1 MFWADKE
8 AQEIKK
14 RNLPFEWVDDM
25 KTPSGKIHVGALRGV
40 VTHDLV
46 YKALQ
51 DSGVKA
57 KYTYVFDNHDPMDS
71 LPIYLPKEKFEQ
83 YMGTPLYKIPSPVE
97 GYANYAE
104 YYAKDFIDVFTVI
117 GCHPEILWATD
128 IYESEKMNDDIKL
141 CLDRAAE
148 IRKIY
153 EGMYKKPLAK
163 DWYPFQV
170 YCTECGK
177 VSTTKVF
184 DWDSENV
191 HFTCDVNRL
200 DWAKGCGYKGKASPF
215 SGKGHVAGKLPWKI
229 EWAVKWKVIGI
240 TVEGAGKD
248 HMSAGG
254 SHDLAT
260 KICERIINYP
270 VPYPLPYEFF
280 LVGGRKMS
288 SSKGLGSSAAEM
300 LEILPPELLRFLMVK
315 TKLNQAINF
324 DPGGNTIPDLFD
336 DYQQAATEYD
346 AFKKD
351 LKADEDLARAF
362 EYSQIDMS
370 NVKMPPLKSRFINS
384 AQWVQ
389 MPNAEHKIKE
399 YGMEEWVPYAK
410 IWVERFAPDSA
421 KYELK
426 EDIPEKAKNL
436 SDKQKTFLKKLASEI
451 DKDWNADEFQQQI
464 YLWSKELGLESHQ
477 AFGAIYISLLDKDYG
492 PKAAWLIHFN
502 KDFARRRFEEVSK
515 DFNNV
520 ILNEMKDL
528 KNSSVTPQN
537 DKIKPEIF
545 SIDSI
550 VKGKYPSISIG
561 ISIIKGVTI
570 EKTNSELEKDK
581 EALLKSLEGL
591 TTEELGRFPEILS
604 YRKLYKEMGIDWHSR
619 RPSPEA
625 LLRRVA
631 LNKGLYTVNTCV
643 DAYNLVVMRNRIS
656 VGAFDLDNIHFPT
669 VLRFPKEGEEIL
681 LLGDTE
687 PTKYKET
694 ELAYFDQN
702 GGYNIDF
709 NYRDAQRTAIQ
720 LDTKNLYI
728 NVDGVYDIAPEQ
740 VEKTLKEACDAI
752 IKYCGGKLELFGVE
766 TAS

>member
-14 RNLPFEWVDDM
+14 RNKPLEWVDDM

-40 VTHDLV
+40 VIHDLV
-46 YKALQ
+46 YKALP
-51 DSGVKA
+51 DAGAKA
-57 KYTYVFDNHDPMDS
+57 KYTYIFDNHDPMDS
-71 LPIYLPKEKFEQ
+71 LPVYLSKEKFEQ

-104 YYAKDFIDVFTVI
+104 YYAKDFIDVFSAI

-128 IYESEKMNDDIKL
+128 IYESGKMNDDIRL
-141 CLDRAAE
+141 CLDKAAE

-163 DWYPFQV
+163 DWYPFQI
-170 YCTECGK
+170 YCTQCGK
-177 VSTTKVF
+177 VSTTKVY
-184 DWDSENV
+184 DWDGENV
-191 HFTCDVNRL
+191 HFTCDKDRL
-200 DWAKGCGYKGKASPF
+200 DWARGCGYKGKASPF
-215 SGKGHVAGKLPWKI
+215 SKKGNVAGKLPWKI

-260 KICERIINYP
+260 KICEQIINYP

-324 DPGGNTIPDLFD
+324 DPAGDTIPDLFD
-336 DYQQAATEYD
+336 DYQEAARAY
-346 AFKKD
+346 KD
-351 LKADEDLARAF
+351 KTDEDLARIF
-362 EYSQIDMS
+362 ELSQLDKKNIKIPSLDA
-370 NVKMPPLKSRFINS
+370 RFINL
-384 AQWVQ
+384 AQWIQ

-426 EDIPEKAKNL
+426 EDIPQKAKSL
-436 SDKQKTFLKKLASEI
+436 SDKQKAFLKKLASEI

-464 YLWSKELGLESHQ
+464 YNWAKELGLSSQE
-477 AFGAIYISLLDKDYG
+477 AFAAIYVSLLDKTYG
-492 PKAAWLIHFN
+492 PKAGWFILSLD
-502 KDFARRRFEEVSK
+502 KDFVKRRFGEVANGKESRIMK
-515 DFNNV
+515 HESWEGTV
-520 ILNEMKDL
+520 LN
-528 KNSSVTPQN
+528 
-537 DKIKPEIF
+537 KPEIF
-545 SIDSI
+545 SINEK

-561 ISIIKGVTI
+561 IAVIKGVTI
-570 EKTNSELEKDK
+570 EKTNPELEKEK
-581 EALLKSLEGL
+581 EEFLNSLDGL
-591 TTEELGRFPEILS
+591 TTEKLGEYPQAQS

-669 VLRFPKEGEEIL
+669 VLRFPKSGEEIL

-687 PTKYKET
+687 PTQYKET
-694 ELAYFDQN
+694 ELAYFDQK

-709 NYRDAQRTAIQ
+709 NYRDAQRTAVQ
-720 LDTKNLYI
+720 SETKNLYI
-728 NVDGVYDIAPEQ
+728 NVDGIYDISPEQ
-740 VEKTLKEACDAI
+740 VEETLKEAVDSI
-752 IKYCGGKLELFGVE
+752 IKYSGGKIELFGVE